1 MKRTP
6 ISDRTLPDYTRGEEI
21 FNMVT
26 HIVGGGLGVVV
37 LALCVIFSAL
47 HHDPWAVVGCSVY
60 GASMIAL
67 YTISSVYHG
76 LSPEHE
82 RAKKVMQIIDHCTIY
97 FLIAGTYTPIVLAGI
112 RRIDPVAGWV
122 LFGIVWGL
130 AALATTLT
138 AIDLRKYRVFSMI
151 CYIGMGWCI
160 ICRLDLAMQALT
172 KPGFFFLLGGGVA
185 YTIGAILY
193 GLGRSHRF
201 MHSVFHIFVFIGS
214 LLQFFAIFFYLI

>member
-26 HIVGGGLGVVV
+26 HIVGGGLGVVALV
-37 LALCVIFSAL
+37 LCVIFSAL
-47 HHDPWAVVGCSVY
+47 HHDAWAVVGCSVY

-76 LSPEHE
+76 LSPEHA
-82 RAKKVMQIIDHCTIY
+82 RAKKVMQVLDHCTIY

-122 LFGIVWGL
+122 LFGVVWGL
-130 AALATTLT
+130 AALATALT

-160 ICRLDLAMQALT
+160 LFRLDLAMQALT
-172 KPGFFFLLGGGVA
+172 MPGFFFLLGGGIA
-185 YTIGAILY
+185 YTVGAVLY

-201 MHSVFHIFVFIGS
+201 MHSVFHIFVFLGS